1 MHHAYLRS
9 HTSCGRWRSGPGS
22 EGCANCEDRIYANAR
37 AFVLH
42 LAPLSLP
49 MFLTQQIDFVSS
61 LSLYFPIPRK
71 EGGKR
76 RGREKEG
83 IEVENLEGRGE
94 ERKDGAAR
102 NEEECTRPC
111 KIHLRASTIEYSSK
125 SCAGRNGESARNG
138 KESAGLNKTTLLNY
152 LLGRG
157 EQSRYRDASSTS
169 SIYQ

>member
-1 MHHAYLRS
+1 M
-9 HTSCGRWRSGPGS
+9 
-22 EGCANCEDRIYANAR
+22 
-37 AFVLH
+37 
-42 LAPLSLP
+42 
-49 MFLTQQIDFVSS
+49 
-61 LSLYFPIPRK
+61 
-71 EGGKR
+71 
-76 RGREKEG
+76 
-83 IEVENLEGRGE
+83 ENLEGRGE

-125 SCAGRNGESARNG
+125 SCAGRKGESARNG

-157 EQSRYRDASSTS
+157 GGREQSRYRDASSTS

>member
-1 MHHAYLRS
+1 
-9 HTSCGRWRSGPGS
+9 
-22 EGCANCEDRIYANAR
+22 
-37 AFVLH
+37 
-42 LAPLSLP
+42 

-76 RGREKEG
+76 RGREKQG

-111 KIHLRASTIEYSSK
+111 KIHLRASTIEYSVPLK
-125 SCAGRNGESARNG
+125 VVRAG
-138 KESAGLNKTTLLNY
+138 KESLRETEKRAQG
-152 LLGRG
+152 
-157 EQSRYRDASSTS
+157 
-169 SIYQ
+169 